1 MIAKQNFVIMYY
13 LWYHLQNQIAMREY
27 AKKPESQSRTLDS
40 NPQASRQ
47 APIDVILQRYK
58 ERNIQRFAEDEELIQ
73 GKFND
78 TVQRNEIEE
87 DELLQDEFESVLSD
101 IQRSI
106 QREERSNNTGL
117 PDNLKEGVENLSG
130 FSMDDVRVHYNSDKP
145 VQLNALAYAQGTDIH
160 VGPGQEKHL
169 PHEAWHVLQQKQR
182 RVQPTMQMQGINV
195 NDNEELEKEADK
207 MSNSFSQKVR
217 GEKPINVSIQKKSD
231 TIQRVPIPLTT
242 EILTELLTNDNIS
255 ALLESTRIRKDT
267 TADFPEFFTF
277 KTTDQEFKIN
287 KEGQDDLWELIKSNY
302 NQKEFTETNPLYEFL
317 SGEIESDK
325 KIIFPGITSC
335 LGISYFKGED
345 DEEKLVGSHLVYP
358 TNDEQK
364 KQYGIQI
371 KKIVDDVFGGGINEL
386 IENPNFDILVY
397 AFQCVKEGEKETIE
411 DAINYVCKDI
421 YCLEDF
427 NDLFSNQVKNTL
439 KNASKIHVSRKSDE
453 DMDIHKQ
460 IEFTDEIL
468 KKYFKIFT
476 TLFIANED
484 RIEDKLEGDND
495 HAITKI

>member
-1 MIAKQNFVIMYY
+1 MNMEKYY

-27 AKKPESQSRTLDS
+27 AKKPENQSSTLDS
-40 NPQASRQ
+40 TPKTSRQ

-58 ERNIQRFAEDEELIQ
+58 ERNIQRFAEDEKLIQ
-73 GKFND
+73 GKFE
-78 TVQRNEIEE
+78 TAQREEIDE
-87 DELLQDEFESVLSD
+87 DELLQGKFESVSSD
-101 IQRSI
+101 IQKSI
-106 QREERSNNTGL
+106 QREEIPNNTGL
-117 PDNLKEGVENLSG
+117 PNNLKEGVENLSG

-145 VQLNALAYAQGTDIH
+145 AQLNALAYAQGTDIH
-160 VGPGQEKHL
+160 VSPGQEKHL
-169 PHEAWHVLQQKQR
+169 PHEAWHIVQQKQG

-217 GEKPINVSIQKKSD
+217 GEKPINVSIQKKSH
-231 TIQRVPIPLTT
+231 TIQRVPISLTT

-287 KEGQDDLWELIKSNY
+287 KEGQDDLWDLIKSNY
-302 NQKEFTETNPLYEFL
+302 SQKEFTETNPLYEFL
-317 SGEIESDK
+317 SGEIKSDK

-335 LGISYFKGED
+335 LGISYLKGED

-371 KKIVDDVFGGGINEL
+371 KKIVKDVFGGGINEL
-386 IENPNFDILVY
+386 IENPNFDILMY
-397 AFQCVKEGEKETIE
+397 AFQCVKEGNKETIE
-411 DAINYVCKDI
+411 DAINYVCKEI
-421 YCLEDF
+421 LCLEDF
-427 NDLFSNQVKNTL
+427 DGLFSDQVKNTL
-439 KNASKIHVSRKSDE
+439 KNASKIHISKKNDGDV
-453 DMDIHKQ
+453 DIHKQ
-460 IEFTDEIL
+460 IKFTDEIL

-476 TLFIANED
+476 LLTIDDED
-484 RIEDKLEGDND
+484 RIEDKLEGEKNND
-495 HAITKI
+495 HAITKKNE